1 MKNVSIIGGGVLG
14 SQVAFQ
20 SAFFDCN
27 VVMYARTEDSVKRIQ
42 EKLAKLVPI
51 YGAYFNNPEKA
62 QAAHDAIKISMD
74 MSEVLADSDVM
85 IESIAEN
92 LEAKQKLYESIQGI
106 APEKTIFLTNSSTM
120 MPSAFCD
127 FTDRPDRFLA
137 LHFANSIW
145 QNNIAEVMSHD
156 TTDPK
161 YNQIV
166 MDFAK
171 QINMVPILVKKE
183 QPGYILNS
191 LLVPLL
197 QSAEMLLA
205 NGVGDVETIDRTWM
219 IATGAPV
226 GPFAMLDVIG
236 LTTAYNISLQASLKN
251 PHLQGVTDMLKAYID
266 AGKLGVATGEGFYK
280 YPNPSYKAS
289 DFLKG

>member
-14 SQVAFQ
+14 SQIAFQ

-27 VVMYARTEDSVKRIQ
+27 VSMYARSEASVERIQ
-42 EKLAKLVPI
+42 EKLEKLIPI
-51 YGAYFNNPEKA
+51 YGAYFNNPKKA
-62 QAAHDAIKISMD
+62 QAAHNSIKISMD
-74 MSEVLADSDVM
+74 MNEVLADSDVM

-92 LEAKQKLYESIQGI
+92 LEAKQTLYESIQGI
-106 APEKTIFLTNSSTM
+106 APKKTIFLTNSSTM
-120 MPSAFCD
+120 MPSSFRD

-197 QSAEMLLA
+197 QSAEMLYA

-219 IATGAPV
+219 ISTGAPL
-226 GPFAMLDVIG
+226 GPFAILDVVG
-236 LTTAYNISLQASLKN
+236 LTTAYNISLQAAQAN
-251 PHLQGVTDMLKAYID
+251 PKLNAVTDMLKEYID

-280 YPNPSYKAS
+280 YPNPSYK
-289 DFLKG
+289 DPNFLKG